1 MISFADILAPITPDN
16 FFTEYQGRRWLHVP
30 NRPRPDA
37 LGRDKFSDV
46 MTRAK
51 LDGLVA
57 TIGLW
62 NAQSLQMA
70 RDSAMVSARD
80 YCDGEGKP
88 DAQKVKALLENG
100 ASLVLNDIDLQAPG
114 LTGVSAVA
122 RALEETLE
130 AKAQA
135 NLYSSPRERQ
145 AFATHYDSHDVYAV
159 HVEGEKLWRIY
170 EGRANLPIEHP
181 AFKSQTPE
189 ENVRAKGEVI
199 AEVLMKPGDLLY
211 LPRGQYHDALAR
223 SERTTHIAFG
233 VVSVI
238 GMDVVSA
245 LYARAV
251 EDVLFRADMPRRHGA
266 GPNTGQAA
274 FDERVAALGRRL
286 AELATAPDVIE
297 ALHKF
302 QDDYR
307 YRSKAPPMR
316 YHPTSRDFAV
326 VSQGGRWALARAGKG
341 VPIPPGQDRAVAW
354 ILDREFFVEDDL
366 AKSFPAID
374 PESRGELLR
383 SLLAMKVIAAG

>member
-1 MISFADILAPITPDN
+1 MNFSDLLAPIAPET
-16 FFTEYQGRRWLHVP
+16 FFAEYHGRRWLHVP
-30 NRPRPDA
+30 NPPRPDGFA
-37 LGRDKFSDV
+37 PDKFSSV

-70 RDSAMVSARD
+70 RDSAMISAAD
-80 YCDGEGKP
+80 YCDADGRP
-88 DAQKVKALLENG
+88 DAQKVKALLADG

-122 RALEETLE
+122 RALEDTLE

-145 AFATHYDSHDVYAV
+145 AFASHYDSHDVYAV
-159 HVEGEKLWRIY
+159 HIEGEKLWRIY
-170 EGRANLPIEHP
+170 EGRANRPIEHP
-181 AFKSQTPE
+181 AFKSQSAE
-189 ENVRAKGEVI
+189 ENARAKGKVI

-211 LPRGQYHDALAR
+211 LPRGQYHDAIAQ

-233 VVSVI
+233 VVGVI

-251 EDVLFRADMPRRHGA
+251 EDELFRTDMPRRHGK
-266 GPNTGQAA
+266 GPGTGQAL

-307 YRSKAPPMR
+307 YRSKAPPIL
-316 YHPTSRDFAV
+316 YHPTSRDFTV
-326 VSQGGRWALARAGKG
+326 LSQGGRWALVRGGKG
-341 VPIPPGQDRAVAW
+341 VPIPPGQDRAVVW
-354 ILDREFFVEDDL
+354 VLDQESFVEDDL

>member
-1 MISFADILAPITPDN
+1 MISFADILAPITPDS
-16 FFTEYQGRRWLHVP
+16 FFADYQGRRWLHVP
-30 NRPRPDA
+30 NPPRPD
-37 LGRDKFSDV
+37 GITPDKFSAV

-80 YCDGEGKP
+80 YCDDDGKP
-88 DAQKVKALLENG
+88 DAQKVKALLANG

-114 LTGVSAVA
+114 LTDVSAVA

-145 AFATHYDSHDVYAV
+145 AFASHYDAHDVYAV

-170 EGRANLPIEHP
+170 EGRADLPIEHP
-181 AFKSQTPE
+181 AFKSRTPDE
-189 ENVRAKGEVI
+189 HARAKGKVI

-211 LPRGQYHDALAR
+211 LPRGQYHDAIAQ

-233 VVSVI
+233 VVGVI

-251 EDVLFRADMPRRHGA
+251 EDALFRADMPRRHGQ
-266 GPNTGQAA
+266 GPGTGQAL
-274 FDERVAALGRRL
+274 FDERIAALGRRL

-307 YRSKAPPMR
+307 YRSKAPPTLF
-316 YHPTSRDFAV
+316 HPTSRDFSV
-326 VSQGGRWALARAGKG
+326 LSQGGRWALARAGKG

-354 ILDREFFVEDDL
+354 ILDQESFVEDEL
-366 AKSFPAID
+366 AKNFPAID